1 MKKTFAK
8 SLSGRIIV
16 VNNNEDKCNPETDAD
31 NLNNIYAYGI
41 LGVLKPININDGFF
55 NDGKDENFLKQINLI
70 KKEPLVSKPNTIPK
84 LQSNSPVFDPIVSVV
99 PKKLD
104 TQINNKPL
112 VPLSEFENK
121 RFNPVTTFQHKQ
133 FNRIPTFVV
142 KSPEIKIDSSSTPS
156 KSLFNFL
163 PDVED
168 SNEKEVL
175 PMVNLN
181 DKSKPHKT
189 FRLNVDKSKSDF
201 NYDKNEKDKKHKK
214 EKENFFSDYEN
225 INKKSHK
232 EEDEEDDDDNDKYN
246 NEEKDKED
254 IFKSVMRKKKNKKQR
269 KHNHDLSPPIL
280 TQIKNKKY
288 GRVNT
293 ISKLDNTFK
302 LNKLNEENPLDL
314 ETNDFYNQNFKEI
327 EDNKKFANKNKKIDF
342 NNPFENFIETK
353 MKTNK
358 TSLHHQNKKLKHHE
372 NNDFQTNLKK
382 RKHFLDPF
390 DLIKFRE
397 SDILDEISKYNCFIK

>member
-121 RFNPVTTFQHKQ
+121 RFVPVTTFQHKQ

-156 KSLFNFL
+156 KSWRN
-163 PDVED
+163 
-168 SNEKEVL
+168 SC
-175 PMVNLN
+175 
-181 DKSKPHKT
+181 SG
-189 FRLNVDKSKSDF
+189 S
-201 NYDKNEKDKKHKK
+201 
-214 EKENFFSDYEN
+214 
-225 INKKSHK
+225 
-232 EEDEEDDDDNDKYN
+232 
-246 NEEKDKED
+246 
-254 IFKSVMRKKKNKKQR
+254 
-269 KHNHDLSPPIL
+269 
-280 TQIKNKKY
+280 
-288 GRVNT
+288 
-293 ISKLDNTFK
+293 
-302 LNKLNEENPLDL
+302 
-314 ETNDFYNQNFKEI
+314 
-327 EDNKKFANKNKKIDF
+327 
-342 NNPFENFIETK
+342 
-353 MKTNK
+353 
-358 TSLHHQNKKLKHHE
+358 
-372 NNDFQTNLKK
+372 
-382 RKHFLDPF
+382 
-390 DLIKFRE
+390 
-397 SDILDEISKYNCFIK
+397 